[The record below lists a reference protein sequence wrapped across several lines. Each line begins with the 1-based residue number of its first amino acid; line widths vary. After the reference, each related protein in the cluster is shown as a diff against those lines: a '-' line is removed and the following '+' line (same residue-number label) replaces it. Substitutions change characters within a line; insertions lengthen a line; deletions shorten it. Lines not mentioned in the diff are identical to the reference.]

1 MASSISPG
9 GKRGRSSSNGRPS
22 LLISYLS
29 EQPSTICTVLV
40 SLSLL
45 SIAVIAI
52 ILVIILSS
60 KIILCFQIPFHRR
73 RHFLPTSDSAT
84 TPCLFISVLFSS
96 SCKRPVLKVKA
107 QDQAIKFWVQS
118 EWITIVFRLTVF
130 IKDLHHPIGLPPL
143 PLTTFPPNLE
153 LSRLPHESPVS
164 IFFHLD
170 NFLINFLIGFP
181 FSGLLSP
188 SCRRSTRRWW
198 RTSTRPRTAT
208 RSSVALS
215 GQLKH
220 SKWCNDH
227 RKEIHWQTRNTKIS

>member
-1 MASSISPG
+1 M
-9 GKRGRSSSNGRPS
+9 
-22 LLISYLS
+22 
-29 EQPSTICTVLV
+29 
-40 SLSLL
+40 
-45 SIAVIAI
+45 
-52 ILVIILSS
+52 
-60 KIILCFQIPFHRR
+60 ILCFQIPFHRR

-84 TPCLFISVLFSS
+84 TPCLFISVLFPS
-96 SCKRPVLKVKA
+96 SCTSSVLKVKT
-107 QDQAIKFWVQS
+107 QDQAIKFRVQS

-130 IKDLHHPIGLPPL
+130 IKGLHHRIGLPPL

-170 NFLINFLIGFP
+170 NFLIRFP
-181 FSGLLSP
+181 FSGLLSH

-215 GQLKH
+215 KQLKH

>member
-1 MASSISPG
+1 MM
-9 GKRGRSSSNGRPS
+9 
-22 LLISYLS
+22 
-29 EQPSTICTVLV
+29 
-40 SLSLL
+40 
-45 SIAVIAI
+45 
-52 ILVIILSS
+52 
-60 KIILCFQIPFHRR
+60 LCFQIPFHRG

-96 SCKRPVLKVKA
+96 SCTRSVLKVKT
-107 QDQAIKFWVQS
+107 QDQAIKFRVQS

-130 IKDLHHPIGLPPL
+130 IKGLHHPIGLPPL

-181 FSGLLSP
+181 FSGLLSH

-215 GQLKH
+215 EQLKH